1 MKNRYKTILV
11 IFTLIFS
18 TNPLFSQSGE
28 IKIKFLGNAGLY
40 LTDGASNVYVD
51 FPYKSGA
58 FGYMKYDIA
67 QLDSIK
73 DNSVFIFTHR
83 HPDHYSRKLVNKQK
97 GKAYG
102 PWNVTALEDLNNILP
117 HFSIHS
123 FKTKHRFASKH
134 SSYLITWHGKR
145 IFISGDTE
153 TADTI
158 ATVKDIDW
166 AFVPSWIIYNAR
178 ENKMKIDAKKFAIY
192 HLYPSEEINVVTPGI
207 ILLNKQNEVITLPY

>member
-1 MKNRYKTILV
+1 MKNRYKTILF
-11 IFTLIFS
+11 ILALIFS
-18 TNPLFSQSGE
+18 VNSGFSQSGQ
-28 IKIKFLGNAGLY
+28 ISVKFLGNAGLY
-40 LTDGASNVYVD
+40 MTDGVANIYID

-58 FGYMKYDIA
+58 FGYMKYDRS
-67 QLDSIK
+67 QLDSIR
-73 DNSVFIFTHR
+73 DASVFIFTHR
-83 HPDHYSRKLVNKQK
+83 HPDHYSRKLVNRQN

-102 PWNVTALEDLNNILP
+102 PWNVTALEKLSTTLP

-123 FKTKHRFASKH
+123 YKTKHRFTFKH
-134 SSYLITWHGKR
+134 CSYLITWHDKR

-158 ATVKDIDW
+158 ATLKDIDY

-178 ENKMKIDAKKFAIY
+178 EKALKIDAKKFAIY
-192 HLYPSEEINVVTPGI
+192 HLYPTEEINVVTPGI